1 MYPQLTKEQLDS
13 FLDEVIEKELVNQ
26 KAQIHNNYVHK
37 PVNVD
42 LLTVYDWFEDTKP
55 ISAGF
60 GVFFKNQNQELN
72 PAAVMLDNFLK
83 LRKSYKSRLADFPET
98 SYEYAT
104 FDRLQATEKVNAN
117 SYYGASGAP
126 TSNFFNLYTATSVT
140 ATGQSLISTTETSFE
155 AFLANNV
162 LFNDINECFVF
173 IRNIINEKHE
183 MDDSFLPNINIH
195 KVYRRLLS
203 MFCSYKPQIKKIE
216 EEYGDTIWK
225 YLGCL
230 TQRDLNRIYFKNNI
244 YAFANLP
251 RIRNKLTD
259 VKLNVEDFKNP
270 NKVPESI
277 KGKLEDL
284 WDYLKEFVFY
294 NYFAFNR
301 IQRLKTE
308 KRKVVVTVDTDFRL
322 HVAQLQTGSRISGFD
337 PRPGPAP
344 RLAPGARNDNPRDTG
359 TVQPMR
365 DTQL

>member
-195 KVYRRLLS
+195 IVSPYS
-203 MFCSYKPQIKKIE
+203 S
-216 EEYGDTIWK
+216 
-225 YLGCL
+225 
-230 TQRDLNRIYFKNNI
+230 
-244 YAFANLP
+244 
-251 RIRNKLTD
+251 
-259 VKLNVEDFKNP
+259 
-270 NKVPESI
+270 SI
-277 KGKLEDL
+277 FL
-284 WDYLKEFVFY
+284 
-294 NYFAFNR
+294 
-301 IQRLKTE
+301 I
-308 KRKVVVTVDTDFRL
+308 
-322 HVAQLQTGSRISGFD
+322 
-337 PRPGPAP
+337 
-344 RLAPGARNDNPRDTG
+344 
-359 TVQPMR
+359 
-365 DTQL
+365 